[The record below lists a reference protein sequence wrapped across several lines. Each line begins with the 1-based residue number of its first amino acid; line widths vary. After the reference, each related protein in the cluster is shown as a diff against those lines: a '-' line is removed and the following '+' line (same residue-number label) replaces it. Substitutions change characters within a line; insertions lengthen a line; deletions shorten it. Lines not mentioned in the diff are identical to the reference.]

1 MSAPNTAPE
10 APTKGRP
17 LQLGESVLQGRLLKI
32 QKRAENFIHLV
43 VLPAPDSYTSP
54 ATVEI
59 VAKSRLAQV
68 EDDIR
73 VRVRIGGY
81 RRTYNATDRETGETR
96 PVTTADVRLFA
107 VED

>member
-1 MSAPNTAPE
+1 MSAPSPVTEVPS
-10 APTKGRP
+10 KGRP
-17 LQLGESVLQGRLLKI
+17 LQLAESVLHGRLLKI
-32 QKRAENFIHLV
+32 TKRGDNIIHLL

-54 ATVEI
+54 ATVEVI
-59 VAKSRLAQV
+59 AKSRLGQPD
-68 EDDIR
+68 DDIR

-81 RRTYNATDRETGETR
+81 RRTYNVTDRETGETR

>member
-1 MSAPNTAPE
+1 MTAETSQQPV
-10 APTKGRP
+10 KGRP
-17 LQLGESVLQGRLLKI
+17 LQLAESILQGRLLRI
-32 QKRAENFIHLV
+32 TKRGDNVIHLV

-59 VAKSRLAQV
+59 IAKTRLGQP
-68 EDDIR
+68 EDDLRI
-73 VRVRIGGY
+73 RVRIGGY

-107 VED
+107 VEE

>member
-1 MSAPNTAPE
+1 MSAPSPVTEVPA
-10 APTKGRP
+10 KGRP
-17 LQLGESVLQGRLLKI
+17 LQLAESVLQGRLQKI
-32 QKRAENFIHLV
+32 TKRGDNVIHLM

-54 ATVEI
+54 ATVEVI
-59 VAKSRLAQV
+59 AKSRLGQPD
-68 EDDIR
+68 DDIR

>member
-1 MSAPNTAPE
+1 MSAPSPVSEVPA
-10 APTKGRP
+10 KGRP
-17 LQLGESVLQGRLLKI
+17 LQLAESVLQGRLIKI
-32 QKRAENFIHLV
+32 QKRGDNIIHLV
-43 VLPAPDSYTSP
+43 VLPAPDSYTAP

-59 VAKSRLAQV
+59 IAKTRLGQP

-96 PVTTADVRLFA
+96 AVTTADVRLFA

>member
-1 MSAPNTAPE
+1 MSAPSPVSEVPA
-10 APTKGRP
+10 KGRP
-17 LQLGESVLQGRLLKI
+17 LQLAESVLQGRLLKI
-32 QKRAENFIHLV
+32 QKRGDNIIHLV

-59 VAKSRLAQV
+59 IAKSRLGQP

>member
-1 MSAPNTAPE
+1 MSAPAPVAE
-10 APTKGRP
+10 VPSKGRP
-17 LQLGESVLQGRLLKI
+17 LQLAEAVLQGRLLKI
-32 QKRAENFIHLV
+32 QKRGDNIIHLV

-59 VAKSRLAQV
+59 IAKTRLGQP

-81 RRTYNATDRETGETR
+81 RRTYNSTDRDTGETR
-96 PVTTADVRLFA
+96 AVTTADVRLFA